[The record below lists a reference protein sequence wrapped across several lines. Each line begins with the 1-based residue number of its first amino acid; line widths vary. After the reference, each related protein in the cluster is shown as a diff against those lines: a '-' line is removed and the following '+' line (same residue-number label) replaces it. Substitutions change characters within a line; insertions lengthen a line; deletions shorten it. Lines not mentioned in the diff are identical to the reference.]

1 MEAGTG
7 YLGVIQACR
16 NVDMDV
22 KAQMELEPVREV
34 KSIGKHFFRDTGNKG
49 RLISLT
55 QFLIIMKASLQNQ
68 TLSRSNHSI
77 RPGKYERQDVCWS
90 FLLGKGD
97 SL

>member
-55 QFLIIMKASLQNQ
+55 
-68 TLSRSNHSI
+68 
-77 RPGKYERQDVCWS
+77 
-90 FLLGKGD
+90 
-97 SL
+97 